1 MHAAPA
7 HTLQLAEKTSN
18 ESALLNHEQQL
29 KDALNL
35 KLTEQQQLLKIVE
48 VLKAAKEEQEGE
60 GALTCIWLM
69 LLRLMLAG
77 FGLLLLAW
85 RAGVAWC
92 GLLWALF
99 VE

>member
-1 MHAAPA
+1 
-7 HTLQLAEKTSN
+7 LQLAEKTSS
-18 ESALLNHEQQL
+18 ESALQNHEQQL
-29 KDALNL
+29 KDALNQ
-35 KLTEQQQLLKIVE
+35 KLTEHQQLLKIIE

-60 GALTCIWLM
+60 GVVACAWLM
-69 LLRLMLAG
+69 LLRLLLAG